1 MYDIGLII
9 ELNISAVK
17 LRAKFTSKIYLSAAI
32 ALTGIGFSL
41 LAARST
47 YGLIYPSLH
56 SLGKTTTSYL
66 STWNCKKTHE
76 LLSELTVHRLRAQ
89 GSGKHS
95 GHGDTVPT
103 VDVILGTYHS
113 GTEVVSDFHSLLPVS
128 RQSAQIIRSFLRSA
142 QSAAKGHNH
151 LSHMSGGDHG
161 SALGPADHSQSTS
174 PIISSPKKYLSASSC
189 EQLKHGLNP
198 QEVDVYPLDFSQ
210 LRDIA
215 QDPRPTDS
223 WMLFLYGPWLDAQG
237 AQSYSFAISKINPS
251 YVEING
257 QQTPLTKLLPSGAGD
272 VEVKVSVVPVDQIK
286 TSSQLVKAFPFL
298 LDSGD
303 KLRSDKILPFA
314 NSAYSISSSVSG
326 DSFARASAGASL
338 PFAILGILMSLV
350 IAGLVYRLQS
360 YFENRHDLVLAES
373 RTDPLTKIP
382 NRRSWDDRLKSSELE
397 RLNAKI
403 QFHVL
408 IVDLNS
414 FKQINDSLGH
424 EYGDQLLQKTS
435 TSLESVLRGAED
447 FVARLGGDE
456 FGMIFRG
463 TEVSPQSLVTRVKQ
477 QFEKDGIQAAV
488 GIGSTSIQR
497 SVQDAWSDADKAMYS
512 DKKKA

>member
-1 MYDIGLII
+1 M
-9 ELNISAVK
+9 
-17 LRAKFTSKIYLSAAI
+17 
-32 ALTGIGFSL
+32 
-41 LAARST
+41 
-47 YGLIYPSLH
+47 
-56 SLGKTTTSYL
+56 
-66 STWNCKKTHE
+66 
-76 LLSELTVHRLRAQ
+76 
-89 GSGKHS
+89 
-95 GHGDTVPT
+95 VP
-103 VDVILGTYHS
+103 I
-113 GTEVVSDFHSLLPVS
+113 
-128 RQSAQIIRSFLRSA
+128 
-142 QSAAKGHNH
+142 
-151 LSHMSGGDHG
+151 
-161 SALGPADHSQSTS
+161 
-174 PIISSPKKYLSASSC
+174 
-189 EQLKHGLNP
+189 
-198 QEVDVYPLDFSQ
+198 
-210 LRDIA
+210 
-215 QDPRPTDS
+215 
-223 WMLFLYGPWLDAQG
+223 
-237 AQSYSFAISKINPS
+237 
-251 YVEING
+251 
-257 QQTPLTKLLPSGAGD
+257 
-272 VEVKVSVVPVDQIK
+272 DQVK

-350 IAGLVYRLQS
+350 IAGLVYSLQS

-463 TEVSPQSLVTRVKQ
+463 TEVSPQSLVTRVKR

>member
-1 MYDIGLII
+1 MGI
-9 ELNISAVK
+9 ELKASAVK
-17 LRAKFTSKIYLSAAI
+17 LPAKPTPKTYLSAVI

-41 LAARST
+41 FAARRT

-56 SLGKTTTSYL
+56 SLGRTTTSYL

-89 GSGKHS
+89 GFGAHS

-113 GTEVVSDFHSLLPVS
+113 DNQVVSDFHSLLPVS
-128 RQSAQIIRSFLRSA
+128 RQAAQIIRSFIRPA
-142 QSAAKGHNH
+142 QSAVKGHNR
-151 LSHMSGGDHG
+151 STQMSGVDHG
-161 SALGPADHSQSTS
+161 SAMGSVDHIQPIS
-174 PIISSPKKYLSASSC
+174 PVISSPKKYLSETSC
-189 EQLKHGLNP
+189 EQLKHGLDP
-198 QEVDVYPLDFSQ
+198 QEVSVYQLNYSQ
-210 LRDIA
+210 FRDIA
-215 QDPRPTDS
+215 QDPRPADS
-223 WMLFLYGPWLDAQG
+223 WMLFLYGPWLDAKG
-237 AQSYSFAISKINPS
+237 AHSYSFAISKINPS

-257 QQTPLTKLLPSGAGD
+257 QQTPLAKLLPSDAGD

-286 TSSQLVKAFPFL
+286 TSGQLVKAFPFL

-314 NSAYSISSSVSG
+314 NNAYSISSFVSG
-326 DSFARASAGASL
+326 DSFARASVGASL
-338 PFAILGILMSLV
+338 PFAILGVLMSLV
-350 IAGLVYRLQS
+350 IAVLVYRLQS
-360 YFENRHDLVLAES
+360 YFENRHDLALAES

-382 NRRSWDDRLKSSELE
+382 NRRSWDERLKSAELE
-397 RLNAKI
+397 RLSAKI
-403 QFHVL
+403 QYHVL

-435 TSLESVLRGAED
+435 ISLESVLRGAED

-463 TEVSPQSLVTRVKQ
+463 TEVSPQALVARVKRQ
-477 QFEKDGIQAAV
+477 CENDGIQAAV

-497 SVQDAWSDADKAMYS
+497 TVHDAWTDADKSMYS
-512 DKKKA
+512 DKKKE